1 MSWRWRA
8 GWKLGFR
15 VFQGAFQ
22 GRTKFLLS
30 SALAM
35 ALGLMP
41 LVVVFSIADGMIEG
55 IMARTLEVAVYHLQV
70 WPFSSL
76 TPPSALELQNM
87 RQRLDAS
94 YPGAHA
100 WPERD
105 GFALAFTEHARTGVD
120 IRGVDPTWIKDP
132 GVRRYLT
139 AQKGTLNFPDAHSI
153 WLGDEIAHKLGV
165 QPGDQIK
172 LLTSQMNNGT
182 PTIPRITTLTVRAL
196 VSIGYQELDKLWVF
210 VPYETA
216 VQLLPGPQTPTYWGV
231 KIPDPYH
238 HLDQATQALG
248 VAAGNNYIVAP
259 WTQLA
264 KSQLLN
270 YQTTRALL
278 ALITALILLVAS
290 VNIST
295 SMVTLVLERQG
306 EIAILKATGTPPSI
320 ITWQFLS
327 LGMLS
332 GLLASVAGIVVGSA
346 LALNINNLIS
356 GIDDVVSFFQG
367 NGKSFHL
374 LNNNYYLTTIPVRL
388 HTSVLLLMGFGT
400 VLLATFAAWFPA
412 RRASRLRPLE
422 VLRKV

>member
-1 MSWRWRA
+1 MSWRMGA

-15 VFQGAFQ
+15 IFQGAFQ

-55 IMARTLEVAVYHLQV
+55 IMARTLEVAVYHVQV
-70 WPFSSL
+70 WPFASL
-76 TPPSALELQNM
+76 TPPTPAEQKRMRHRLE
-87 RQRLDAS
+87 AA
-94 YPGAHA
+94 YPGARA

-120 IRGVDPTWIKDP
+120 VRGVDPTWAQDP
-132 GVRRYLT
+132 GVKRFLT
-139 AQKGTLNFPDAHSI
+139 AQAGKLSFPDAHSI
-153 WLGDEIAHKLGV
+153 WLGDEIARKLGV
-165 QPGDQIK
+165 HPGDKIK
-172 LLTSQMNNGT
+172 LLTSQMNNGQ
-182 PTIPRITTLTVRAL
+182 PAIPRITTLTVRAL

-210 VPYETA
+210 VPYDTA
-216 VQLLPGPQTPTYWGV
+216 VTLLPGPQTPTFWGV
-231 KIPDPYH
+231 KVPDPYH
-238 HLDQATQALG
+238 HINQAAQALG
-248 VAAGNNYIVAP
+248 EAAGNDYIAAP

-290 VNIST
+290 VNVST
-295 SMVTLVLERQG
+295 AMVTLVLERQG

-327 LGMLS
+327 LGAFS
-332 GLLASVAGIVVGSA
+332 GLLASFTGIAAGSA
-346 LALNINNLIS
+346 LALNINNIIS
-356 GIDDVVSFFQG
+356 GIDALVTLFQG
-367 NGKSFHL
+367 GGKSFHL

-388 HTSVLLLMGFGT
+388 HLSVLFLMAAGT
-400 VLLATFAAWFPA
+400 IVLATFAAWFPA